1 MDNKAIFVKTGK
13 GEFKRLKAFITKDLL
28 AGLAEKY
35 TPEINI
41 STLGDSELIGNIK
54 ITLYR
59 SRPGEE
65 PESWDLSYT
74 FCAEKL
80 GVMYVACE
88 EDFSKVP
95 VLQGTSTQYFS
106 YQNEGATTP
115 PGGQGNGT

>member
-1 MDNKAIFVKTGK
+1 MDNKAIFVKTGS

-28 AGLAEKY
+28 DGLAEKY
-35 TPEINI
+35 THEISI
-41 STLGDSELIGNIK
+41 STLGDSELIGNIV

-59 SRPGEE
+59 SRPGKEP

-74 FCAEKL
+74 FCAERL

-95 VLQGTSTQYFS
+95 VLQGTNTQ
-106 YQNEGATTP
+106 
-115 PGGQGNGT
+115 